1 MSGTGVLNNNGNPY
15 SSLEEVMLFF
25 VIVSIK
31 NVNSKQIIGVNIW
44 HILVPICLRCRLALL

>member
-31 NVNSKQIIGVNIW
+31 NVNSKQIIGVNI
-44 HILVPICLRCRLALL
+44 

>member
-1 MSGTGVLNNNGNPY
+1 
-15 SSLEEVMLFF
+15 MLFF